1 MKSKLSMCGS
11 PEHTRDFGKSHPVF
25 HSRRHR
31 GIRVE
36 APANLLF
43 ASALFD
49 LMQLSNHPELLLQ
62 AGFLDI
68 ASPDRPFEMTGGG
81 SLRHARL
88 AYETYGKLNADKSN
102 AILLFHA
109 LSGSQHAA
117 GIVTSVPHTGN
128 RWTDD
133 CQRGWWDL
141 YIGPGKVLDTRNYFV
156 ICANY
161 LGGCYGTSGPA
172 STNPETGQPYA
183 ASFPAVSTV
192 DVVRSQ
198 AALLDHFGI
207 DQLLAVIGPS
217 VGGLLAINFATLYPE
232 RVRIVIPIAAGPR
245 TTVLTRLTLFEQV
258 LAIENDPHFNGGD
271 FYHGPA
277 PEYGLALARMIS
289 HKTFVHLDAI
299 ERRARNDVVQ
309 RSDQLA
315 WYRVRNNVESYML
328 HQGKKFVKRFDANT
342 YLRIAD
348 MWLQFDPLAAAGVGD
363 YTALFEISARAG
375 HHYLIFSIDS
385 DFCFYP
391 EEQSELTAMLETAG
405 ASSMMITV
413 HSSKGHD
420 SFLLEPELYAPHL
433 HYTLQGRWQKA
444 SVDLPL
450 LRDVE

>member
-1 MKSKLSMCGS
+1 MPDPADQLIIDAGVCVIGT
-11 PEHTRDFGKSHPVF
+11 PD
-25 HSRRHR
+25 
-31 GIRVE
+31 
-36 APANLLF
+36 APFRLDSGALL
-43 ASALFD
+43 
-49 LMQLSNHPELLLQ
+49 
-62 AGFLDI
+62 
-68 ASPDRPFEMTGGG
+68 PD
-81 SLRHARL
+81 ARI
-88 AYETYGKLNADKSN
+88 AYEAYGKLNARQDN

-117 GIVTSVPHTGN
+117 GFTASVADAGE
-128 RWTDD
+128 RWTAD

-141 YIGPGKVLDTRNYFV
+141 YIGPGKVLDTDKYFV
-156 ICANY
+156 LCANY
-161 LGGCYGTSGPA
+161 LGGCYGSTGPA
-172 STNPETGQPYA
+172 SVDPATGRPYG
-183 ASFPAVSTV
+183 ASFPAVTTK

-198 AALLDHFGI
+198 LCLLDQFGI
-207 DQLLAVIGPS
+207 ERLHAVIGPS
-217 VGGLLAINFATLYPE
+217 VGGLLAINFATLFPE
-232 RVRIVIPIAAGPR
+232 RVKLVIPVAAGPR

-271 FYHGPA
+271 YYNGTA

-299 ERRARNDVVQ
+299 ERRARNDLVQ
-309 RSDQLA
+309 SDDQLA

-348 MWLQFDPLAAAGVGD
+348 MWLKFDPLKDAGVAD
-363 YTALFEISARAG
+363 YPALFERSRQAE

-391 EEQSELTAMLETAG
+391 EEQAELTAMLEKSGT
-405 ASSMMITV
+405 SSMMITV

-433 HYTLQGRWQKA
+433 HYSLEGRWKKT
-444 SVDLPL
+444 SVNGRQGIP
-450 LRDVE
+450 DVE